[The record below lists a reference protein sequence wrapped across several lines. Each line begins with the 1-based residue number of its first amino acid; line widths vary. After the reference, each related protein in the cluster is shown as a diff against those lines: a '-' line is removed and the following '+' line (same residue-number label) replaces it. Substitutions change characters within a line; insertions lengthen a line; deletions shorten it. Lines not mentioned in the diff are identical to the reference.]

1 MSDEPMTDK
10 PDGKRWRRTVW
21 TLLSVG
27 CLTPLVVGGCLLAFW
42 IRGCVTGE
50 EINAR
55 KMASV
60 KIGMTPADVQALLG
74 PPIQKMTM
82 GVGIPH
88 EYVYSYQ
95 GVDERDRI
103 DVTFDSAFKVIRV
116 TRYSLRP
123 HWLSHMV
130 G

>member
-1 MSDEPMTDK
+1 LTDK
-10 PDGKRWRRTVW
+10 PNGKRWGRAVW

-27 CLTPLVVGGCLLAFW
+27 CLTPLVVAGCLLTFW
-42 IRGCVTGE
+42 IRARVTGE

-60 KIGMTPADVQALLG
+60 KIGMTPAEVSALLG
-74 PPIQKMTM
+74 PPITTNTM
-82 GVGIPH
+82 GMEPPH
-88 EYVYSYQ
+88 EYEYSYR
-95 GVDERDRI
+95 GFGERDRI
-103 DVTFDSAFKVIRV
+103 DVTFDSTFKVIRV
-116 TRYSLRP
+116 TRYSLPP